1 MAEPA
6 RVVLFAPRDVSAAE
20 AAAAL
25 DDALQGGT
33 VDAVIVTL
41 PEGDDRSKINFA
53 KTVGAIV
60 QARGA
65 AVLLCDAFDLVAR
78 AGADGVHLSHPA
90 TLHEALAMLRPLER
104 SVGVA
109 GLRARH
115 DSMEAAELGADY
127 VMFGEPRPDGSVPSV
142 SQVLERAA
150 WWAELFNTPCV
161 AHADHLA
168 DVTTLAATGAEFI
181 SLGSAVFSAAEGP
194 REAVAKVIEQ
204 LSHAS

>member
-1 MAEPA
+1 MTEPA
-6 RVVLFAPRDVSAAE
+6 RLVLFAPAHGSATE
-20 AAAAL
+20 VAAII
-25 DDALQGGT
+25 DDALQGGP
-33 VDAVIVTL
+33 VDAVILTL

-65 AVLLCDAFDLVAR
+65 VALVVDTFDLVAR
-78 AGADGVHLSHPA
+78 AGADGVHLSTPQH
-90 TLHEALAMLRPLER
+90 LNEALAMLRPLER

-127 VMFGEPRPDGSVPSV
+127 VMFGERRPDGSAPSV
-142 SQVLERAA
+142 SQVVERAA

-161 AHADHLA
+161 AHAEALA
-168 DVTTLAATGAEFI
+168 DIPELAATGAEFI
-181 SLGSAVFSAAEGP
+181 SLGVAIFEAAEGP
-194 REAVAKVIEQ
+194 RAAVSEAVRL
-204 LSHAS
+204 LSA